1 MVRYSLLAVTSCLLV
16 ACSSVSTDPNK
27 GGFIGGLKGVVGGEY
42 DNRLSRKQNEVDELQ
57 ELNAMLA
64 RRLESTKSERSA
76 VGMEIEQLSN
86 RLNQSKATLDI
97 SRGRLDS
104 ALANK
109 TIEEMALK
117 EIKLEQQ
124 RLETL
129 MLELTLITA
138 SLDKEEKQ
146 ASSISPDISRPLSST
161 DAEIKERVQK
171 AELKEKRI
179 AQDIANHINIVDR
192 LFANPK

>member
-109 TIEEMALK
+109 AIEEMALK